1 MRLPQL
7 LCAEDER
14 DFDSALGKLSSI
26 PKDKAIELLE
36 QLALEPDGTFRS
48 RAIDGMAKI
57 FPERAEELALRFLND
72 PEWFV
77 RVDAVLTL
85 CKLHSRTASPL
96 IAHLLASDPDE
107 LVRSW
112 AAFSLGSL
120 GDASVLLVLTTA
132 AEQDTGADHEGRP
145 IRDTARKS
153 IEQIRSR
160 LAGQDNPVSPENP
173 RSPLPGTKPPL

>member
-7 LCAEDER
+7 LRTEDER
-14 DFDSALGKLSSI
+14 DFNSALGELSSI
-26 PKDKAIELLE
+26 PKDEAIELLE

-57 FPERAEELALRFLND
+57 SPERAEALALRFLND

-85 CKLHSRTASPL
+85 CKLHSQTAAPL

-107 LVRSW
+107 VVRSW

-120 GDASVLLVLTTA
+120 GDAAVLPALETA
-132 AEQDTGADHEGRP
+132 AEQDKGTDHEGRP
-145 IRDTARKS
+145 IRETAITS
-153 IEQIRSR
+153 IKMIRSR
-160 LAGQDNPVSPENP
+160 LAGQD
-173 RSPLPGTKPPL
+173 KPTTH